1 MAFKVSDNMLGNI
14 GRVADNALKLTAQD
28 NYRFDYISIL
38 KIQPSDKNFY
48 RIDDIDELARD
59 IEISGLQ
66 HNIVVR
72 KADNDSYEL
81 ISGERRLTAYQLLY
95 EKHGDKYKLIPAK
108 ITTLDDLDAE
118 IALIQSNAQVRCL
131 SPAELF
137 QQVERMKELYKAKK
151 QRGEKVGGRIRE
163 LVAADLNMSPTQV
176 GKYEKLSE
184 KLSEEEKKEFTNGN
198 INLNQALDLAEQDKP
213 KTSETSTPS
222 KAPKPQKYIY
232 QCSNCGTSV
241 TATKLVNIRCEDC
254 DCIFSLT

>member
-108 ITTLDDLDAE
+108 ITTL
-118 IALIQSNAQVRCL
+118 
-131 SPAELF
+131 
-137 QQVERMKELYKAKK
+137 
-151 QRGEKVGGRIRE
+151 
-163 LVAADLNMSPTQV
+163 
-176 GKYEKLSE
+176 
-184 KLSEEEKKEFTNGN
+184 
-198 INLNQALDLAEQDKP
+198 
-213 KTSETSTPS
+213 
-222 KAPKPQKYIY
+222 
-232 QCSNCGTSV
+232 
-241 TATKLVNIRCEDC
+241 
-254 DCIFSLT
+254 